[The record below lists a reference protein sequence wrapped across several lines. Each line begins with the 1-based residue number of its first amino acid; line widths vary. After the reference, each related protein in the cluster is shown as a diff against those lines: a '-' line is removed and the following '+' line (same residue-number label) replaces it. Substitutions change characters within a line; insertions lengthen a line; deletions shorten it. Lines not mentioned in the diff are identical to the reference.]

1 MKEKILISHG
11 TEKNNES
18 TKKTA
23 VADNDASDTNRKIRK
38 IPAQT
43 LRDKVNTILKPGKT
57 KLNALTAPKLVA
69 TPLPP
74 LNFKKIGQLCPA
86 TTAQEAKR
94 KIQLGEKGKSNLTKQ
109 EGKNPFKK
117 SKINTNIP
125 HFFPTTLK
133 TFVAPILPEPKFLIS
148 IFPTK

>member
-1 MKEKILISHG
+1 MKAQ
-11 TEKNNES
+11 
-18 TKKTA
+18 KKTA

-74 LNFKKIGQLCPA
+74 LNFKKNWPVMPGYNS
-86 TTAQEAKR
+86 T
-94 KIQLGEKGKSNLTKQ
+94 GGKK
-109 EGKNPFKK
+109 KNT
-117 SKINTNIP
+117 IR
-125 HFFPTTLK
+125 
-133 TFVAPILPEPKFLIS
+133 
-148 IFPTK
+148 